1 MAEKFLGQ
9 RIRRN
14 EDPRLLTGSGR
25 YIGDISYPGMLY
37 AAFLRSD
44 YPHAKLNRIDTTEA
58 KAMPGVVAVYTAED
72 LGEWWHPGPILVPPP
87 HSIPG
92 CIANSKTQIPIVKD
106 VVHHQGEV
114 VAMVVAE
121 SRYIAEDACAAI
133 YVDSDPLPVVVDLE
147 KALDPDSPLVH
158 EDIGTNLATHVI
170 QERGS
175 YKEAKAKADFCLSKR
190 IVMDRC
196 IGGALENRGFVA
208 NWEPYSEQLTI
219 HCNTQ
224 SPSGL
229 RNSMAAW
236 FKIPEQKVRVVVPF
250 VGGGFGPKVIT
261 NQPEEV
267 LCTFASIQLN
277 RPIKW
282 LEDRAENFIGTTSE
296 RLQIH
301 DVEIAFNKDGKVLG
315 FKDVFLY
322 ETGAFN
328 PYTATNPLNTQ
339 THTTGTYDIPNF
351 YTEFKSIFTNK
362 MIVAP
367 VRGAGRTYGVFIMER
382 MLDLAAR
389 QLKMDPTKIREIN
402 LIPADAKFPLETG
415 IIAQDFAQ
423 FVLDS
428 GNYPAVLKKA
438 KEAIDYDRWIK
449 EEQPK
454 LRAQGRKV
462 GISVILFT
470 ENTGVG
476 PYEGAKIT
484 VGNSGKVFASCI
496 FGTQGQG
503 HFTSFAQIVADQVGV
518 RPEDVIIETG
528 DTEKFAW
535 GTGTFASRGATVAG
549 NAYHLTAK
557 AVRAKI
563 LATAS
568 RIFNVPEDQLELS
581 NGEVRVADIP
591 GKSIKLGDLATKAN
605 PQRGTIKP
613 GTEPGLEATGFY
625 APPYGATSYGAAA
638 AIMEVDPVTYNVKF
652 HKFIFVDDCGT
663 VINPMILDGQLHG
676 GIMMGIGN
684 SFYERLEYDEN
695 AQLQNGSFTD
705 YLLPRA
711 TDMPRNIE
719 VIHVCTPSPL
729 NPLGIKGV
737 GESGTIPIPPLY
749 AQAIENALDIPGL
762 FITEMPMDPSRLY
775 HLVEETRQNSAQKE

>member
-1 MAEKFLGQ
+1 MAQKFLGQ
-9 RIRRN
+9 RIPRN
-14 EDPRLLTGSGR
+14 EDPRILTGNAR
-25 YIGDISYPGMLY
+25 YIADITYPGMLH

-44 YPHAKLNRIDTTEA
+44 YPHAKLNSIDISEA
-58 KAMPGVVAVYTAED
+58 KAMPGVIAVYTADD
-72 LGEWWHPGPILVPPP
+72 LGELWHPGPILVPPP

-92 CIANSKTQIPIVKD
+92 CIANSKTQIPIVKEKI
-106 VVHHQGEV
+106 HHQGEV

-121 SRYIAEDACAAI
+121 NRYIAEDACAAI
-133 YVDSDPLPVVVDLE
+133 YVDSDPLPVVSDLDT
-147 KALDPDSPLVH
+147 ALDPDAPLVH
-158 EDIGTNLATHVI
+158 EDIGTNLATHVV

-175 YKEAKAKADFCLSKR
+175 FKEARAKADFCLKER
-190 IVMDRC
+190 MVIDRC
-196 IGGALENRGFVA
+196 IGGAIENRGFVA
-208 NWEPYSEQLTI
+208 NYDEYTEQLTI

-236 FKIPEQKVRVVVPF
+236 FEIPEQKVRVIVPF
-250 VGGGFGPKVIT
+250 VGGAFGPKVMT

-267 LCTFASIQLN
+267 LCTFASIKLN
-277 RPIKW
+277 RAIKW
-282 LEDRAENFIGTTSE
+282 VEDRAENFIGTTSE
-296 RLQIH
+296 RMQIH
-301 DVEIAFNKDGKVLG
+301 DCEIAFNKDGKVIG
-315 FKDVFLY
+315 FSDVFLY

-328 PYTATNPLNTQ
+328 PYTATIPLNTQ
-339 THTTGTYDIPNF
+339 THTTGTYDIENF
-351 YTEFKSIFTNK
+351 YTEFKSVFTNK
-362 MIVAP
+362 MIVSP
-367 VRGAGRTYGVFIMER
+367 VRAAGRSYGVFIMER
-382 MLDLAAR
+382 MLDLAAKK
-389 QLKMDPTKIREIN
+389 LNMDPVKIREIN
-402 LIPADAKFPLETG
+402 LIQADAKFPLETG

-428 GNYPAVLKKA
+428 GNYPQALKKA
-438 KEAIDYDRWIK
+438 KDMIDYDRWIK

-454 LRAQGRKV
+454 LRAQGKKV
-462 GISVILFT
+462 GIGLVIFT

-484 VGNSGKVFASCI
+484 IGNSGKVFASCI

-528 DTEKFAW
+528 DTDKFAW
-535 GTGTFASRGATVAG
+535 GAGTFASRGATVAG

-568 RIFNVPEDQLELS
+568 RIFNVPEEELELG
-581 NGEVRVADIP
+581 NGEVRVADVP

-605 PQRGTIKP
+605 PARGTIKP

-638 AIMEVDPVTYNVKF
+638 AIIEVDPVTYNLKF

-676 GIMMGIGN
+676 GIQMGIGN
-684 SFYERLEYDEN
+684 SYFERLAYDEN

-705 YLLPRA
+705 YLMPRA
-711 TDMPRNIE
+711 TDMPEHIE
-719 VIHVCTPSPL
+719 IGHLNTPSPL

-749 AQAIENALDIPGL
+749 AQAIENALEIPGL
-762 FITEMPMDPSRLY
+762 FIKEAPIDPSRLY
-775 HLVEETRQNSAQKE
+775 HLVEEARKNS